1 MLTSTSFVSPTTRRE
16 YLVIPHLHFSQGG
29 YERCTYDIYLETKKV
44 AECAL
49 TSEIPFT
56 VTRFETSN

>member
-1 MLTSTSFVSPTTRRE
+1 MNPFKYISPDTRRE
-16 YLVIPHLHFSQGG
+16 YLVYHHLHFGKHG
-29 YERCTYDIYLETKKV
+29 YEHCTYDVFLETRKV
-44 AECAL
+44 AECQL